1 MDKAQAIY
9 QFWSQ
14 FGLPAYDENT
24 IPTGSNRPQMPYLTY
39 SMVTDSLGNPVS
51 MSANLWYHSTSWQ
64 AITKKA
70 DEIAKALGTGGQ
82 VIPVD
87 GGYIYIVRG
96 SPFSQRM
103 SDPEDADIRRIYIN
117 IMAEYLTAY

>member
-1 MDKAQAIY
+1 MDKAQAVFK
-9 QFWSQ
+9 FWSQ
-14 FGLPAYDENT
+14 FDLPVYDENT
-24 IPTGSNRPQMPYLTY
+24 LPTGSNRPQMPYLTY
-39 SMVTDSLGNPVS
+39 SMATDSLGNPVA
-51 MSANLWYHSTSWQ
+51 MSADLWYHSTSWQ
-64 AITKKA
+64 AITRKA
-70 DEIAKALGTGGQ
+70 DEIAKVLGTGGQ

-96 SPFSQRM
+96 TPFSQRM

>member
-14 FGLPAYDENT
+14 FGLPVYDENT
-24 IPTGSNRPQMPYLTY
+24 IPTGNNRPQMPYLTY

-51 MSANLWYHSTSWQ
+51 MSADLWYHSTSWQ

-70 DEIAKALGTGGQ
+70 DEIAKVLGTGGQ